1 MRSPLNDAL
10 NRKWSEA
17 SATLEKLER
26 ELAAEREKIACIEMD
41 RDHARL
47 DAKIERE
54 RADRAK
60 AEGIKEGMRRAAELV
75 GHYTSEDGEIA
86 AETILKEIGE

>member
-1 MRSPLNDAL
+1 MSDTPRDCEHGQLA
-10 NRKWSEA
+10 RACRICE
-17 SATLEKLER
+17 LER
-26 ELAAEREKIACIEMD
+26 ELAA
-41 RDHARL
+41 
-47 DAKIERE
+47 ERE